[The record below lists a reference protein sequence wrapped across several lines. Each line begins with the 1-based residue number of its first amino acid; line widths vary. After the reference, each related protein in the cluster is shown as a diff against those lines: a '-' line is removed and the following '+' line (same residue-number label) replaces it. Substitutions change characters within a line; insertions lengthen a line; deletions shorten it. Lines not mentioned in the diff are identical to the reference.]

1 MPSRSAERLLY
12 CPPPPPRG
20 SPCGA
25 LATVGAITRVVFI
38 TQQYDPA
45 HAVLAT
51 TVPQLTELARH
62 VDELVVVADR
72 VDRATLPP
80 NARAYSF
87 ASSHKLLRGLKLL
100 AILVRELPGLRRD
113 GVVVAHM
120 CPVYA
125 IVSAPLVRLA
135 RVPLLLWHV
144 HWKRDL
150 VVRTSERV
158 VHRVVTVDRNSFP
171 FPASRKI
178 VATGQAID
186 VSRFEPVDRSGRA
199 RPLRVVV
206 VGRYS
211 PAKGLDTILRGLRR
225 AVDRGVELRLDVYG
239 PALTAEE
246 RAYRPQVERLV
257 GELGLGDV
265 ATLHD
270 AVPRA
275 DLARVLREADV
286 LVNNARGG
294 ADRIVY
300 EAAATGLLVL
310 GVEPGAREPARRGR
324 LLRRGRRGRSGGA
337 AGGARGAA
345 GDRPRRARTRA
356 ERARRAGTLVRVL
369 VARPPP
375 RRRRRGGV
383 GP

>member
-1 MPSRSAERLLY
+1 MPGRSAERLLY
-12 CPPPPPRG
+12 CPPVPPARA
-20 SPCGA
+20 PCVA
-25 LATVGAITRVVFI
+25 LATVRTITRVVFI

-51 TVPQLTELARH
+51 TVPQLKELARH

-72 VDRATLPP
+72 VDTAELPP

-87 ASSHKLLRGLKLL
+87 RSPHKLLRGLKLL
-100 AILVRELPGLRRD
+100 VVLARELPGLRRD

-135 RVPLLLWHV
+135 GVPLLLWHV

-158 VHRVVTVDRNSFP
+158 VDNVVTVDRNSFP
-171 FPASRKI
+171 FPSSRKL

-186 VSRFEPVDRSGRA
+186 VARFGHVDRSGRSA
-199 RPLRVVV
+199 PLRVAV

-211 PAKGLDTILRGLRR
+211 PAKGLATIVR
-225 AVDRGVELRLDVYG
+225 AVRIALDRGVDLRLDVYG

-246 RAYRPQVERLV
+246 RAHRPEVELLV
-257 GELGLGDV
+257 TDLGLGDA

-270 AVPRA
+270 AVPRERLPA
-275 DLARVLREADV
+275 VLGEADV

-310 GVEPGAREPARRGR
+310 ASNPAHENLLDADAFYGADDPDGLAERLAALAALTADERAARGR
-324 LLRRGRRGRSGGA
+324 ALRERVVSGHSYESWSRGLLNA
-337 AGGARGAA
+337 AGVAA
-345 GDRPRRARTRA
+345 A
-356 ERARRAGTLVRVL
+356 
-369 VARPPP
+369 
-375 RRRRRGGV
+375 
-383 GP
+383 